1 MKVYVVLCRTYI
13 FTFDSLGS
21 RHPQAIKRL
30 SAYLKMEAQD
40 KKNIVN
46 AGNAEG
52 KSALVIF
59 FLFFENTL
67 FYETL
72 LQVPVQPNFCDC
84 GIYLLHL
91 AQTFMSNPSHYRRMI
106 LASLILSF
114 HNAC

>member
-1 MKVYVVLCRTYI
+1 
-13 FTFDSLGS
+13 
-21 RHPQAIKRL
+21 
-30 SAYLKMEAQD
+30 MEAQD

-52 KSALVIF
+52 KSALVSFLFLF
-59 FLFFENTL
+59 FFFENTF

-106 LASLILSF
+106 LVSLILSF
-114 HNAC
+114 HDAC